1 MFFRRWNY
9 DRIGNHNR
17 RFPVSAASDFRYYE
31 EIQVNT
37 GPGAFRGFS
46 MEGKT
51 MKKWIFTASIDGNLI
66 DYETIIES
74 DTEPDFWT
82 CYNLAAEH
90 GCTFFSVTEE

>member
-1 MFFRRWNY
+1 MA
-9 DRIGNHNR
+9 
-17 RFPVSAASDFRYYE
+17 PAL
-31 EIQVNT
+31 
-37 GPGAFRGFS
+37 FRGFS

-66 DYETIIES
+66 NYETIIES

-90 GCTFFSVTEE
+90 GCSFFDVMEAPEQ